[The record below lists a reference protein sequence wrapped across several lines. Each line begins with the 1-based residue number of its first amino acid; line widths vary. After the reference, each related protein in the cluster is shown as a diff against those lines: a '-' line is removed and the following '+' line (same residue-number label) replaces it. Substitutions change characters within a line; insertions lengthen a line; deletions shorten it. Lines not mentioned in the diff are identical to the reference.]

1 MPLGEPSLSAD
12 CRDRNNFMAKK
23 ILIVEDSATMRS
35 LIAST
40 IEEMGGFE
48 LVEASNGFEALKA
61 LPSQHFDMII
71 TDLNMPDINGLEII
85 KFVKEHPTYKSIPLV
100 VVTTQ
105 VGEEDR
111 KKGLALGAS
120 DYVTKP
126 FEPDDLKK
134 VVRRL
139 LKH

>member
-1 MPLGEPSLSAD
+1 
-12 CRDRNNFMAKK
+12 MAKK
-23 ILIVEDSATMRS
+23 ILIIEDSATMRS

-40 IEEMGGFE
+40 IEEMSGFE

-85 KFVKEHPTYKSIPLV
+85 KFVKEHPAYKSIPLV
-100 VVTTQ
+100 VVTTE

-120 DYVTKP
+120 DYVIKP

-134 VVRRL
+134 MVRKI

>member
-1 MPLGEPSLSAD
+1 
-12 CRDRNNFMAKK
+12 MAKK
-23 ILIVEDSATMRS
+23 ILIIDDSATMRS

-40 IEEMGGFE
+40 IEEMRGFE
-48 LVEASNGFEALKA
+48 PVVASNGFEALKA
-61 LPSQHFDMII
+61 LPAQHLDMII
-71 TDLNMPDINGLEII
+71 TDLNMPDINGFEII

-100 VVTTQ
+100 IDTTQ

-120 DYVTKP
+120 EYITKP

-134 VVRRL
+134 VVRRI